1 MESPKI
7 DYIQSKDNKTI
18 KHIISLQQRKYRQK
32 FGEYTVEGIR
42 AVTDI
47 GKKDCLRS
55 ILIRESKRSELEP
68 LVQKG
73 FTVSSVY
80 VVQDPIFDKIEHS
93 VNGQGILGIAK
104 KCVNDLHSLI
114 VEDGLYVALDGVQD
128 PGNLGTIIRTAVAAG
143 VKGIFLMKGTV
154 DPFNDKTVRSTMS
167 ALHKIPLY
175 EDITLSLLHDMVTE
189 SNMTTYVTALEH
201 SNPYHTVRYAKRT
214 MLVLGNEGNGVT
226 PEVMNLCTNRIMIPM
241 YGDAKLVEWA
251 CKSYLGEIV
260 EAGAKVLLYKAGF
273 NHSKLLV
280 SDDYFCTCGST
291 NIDFRSFENNFECNI
306 FFYDKDLALRI
317 KEIYL
322 NDEKDCVDIEEIR
335 DYTHR
340 SFATRLWESIVRLLS
355 PLL

>member
-47 GKKDCLRS
+47 GKKDFLRS

-143 VKGIFLMKGTV
+143 AKGIFLLKGTV
-154 DPFNDKTVRSTMS
+154 DPYNEKCVRSTMS
-167 ALHKIPLY
+167 ALCNIPIF
-175 EDITLSLLHDMVTE
+175 EDVTLSEFYDFIKDNTIK
-189 SNMTTYVTALEH
+189 TYVTSLE
-201 SNPYHTVRYAKRT
+201 NAKPYHTISYPKRT
-214 MLVLGNEGNGVT
+214 MIILGNEGNGVSREIIEMCDQAIT
-226 PEVMNLCTNRIMIPM
+226 IPM
-241 YGDAKLVEWA
+241 YGDIESLNVSIA
-251 CKSYLGEIV
+251 EIGRAHV
-260 EAGAKVLLYKAGF
+260 
-273 NHSKLLV
+273 
-280 SDDYFCTCGST
+280 
-291 NIDFRSFENNFECNI
+291 
-306 FFYDKDLALRI
+306 
-317 KEIYL
+317 
-322 NDEKDCVDIEEIR
+322 
-335 DYTHR
+335 
-340 SFATRLWESIVRLLS
+340 
-355 PLL
+355 

>member
-32 FGEYTVEGIR
+32 FGEYMVEGIR

-68 LVQKG
+68 LVEKG
-73 FTVSSVY
+73 LTVSSVY

-143 VKGIFLMKGTV
+143 AKGIFLLKGTV
-154 DPFNDKTVRSTMS
+154 DPYNEKCVRSTMS
-167 ALHKIPLY
+167 ALCNIPIF
-175 EDITLSLLHDMVTE
+175 EDVTLSEFYDFIKDNTIK
-189 SNMTTYVTALEH
+189 TYVTSLE
-201 SNPYHTVRYAKRT
+201 NAKPYHTILYPKRT
-214 MLVLGNEGNGVT
+214 MVILGNEGNGVSREIIEMCDQAIT
-226 PEVMNLCTNRIMIPM
+226 IPM
-241 YGDAKLVEWA
+241 YGDIESLNVSIAAAL
-251 CKSYLGEIV
+251 CMY
-260 EAGAKVLLYKAGF
+260 KVREQ
-273 NHSKLLV
+273 
-280 SDDYFCTCGST
+280 
-291 NIDFRSFENNFECNI
+291 I
-306 FFYDKDLALRI
+306 
-317 KEIYL
+317 
-322 NDEKDCVDIEEIR
+322 
-335 DYTHR
+335 
-340 SFATRLWESIVRLLS
+340 
-355 PLL
+355 

>member
-143 VKGIFLMKGTV
+143 AKGIFLLKGTV
-154 DPFNDKTVRSTMS
+154 DPYNEKCVRSTMS
-167 ALHKIPLY
+167 ALCNIPIF
-175 EDITLSLLHDMVTE
+175 EDVTLSEFYDFIKDNTIK
-189 SNMTTYVTALEH
+189 TYVTSLDNAK
-201 SNPYHTVRYAKRT
+201 PYHTISYAKRT
-214 MLVLGNEGNGVT
+214 MVILGNEGNGVSKEIIEMCDQAIT
-226 PEVMNLCTNRIMIPM
+226 IPM
-241 YGDAKLVEWA
+241 YGDIESLNVSIAAAL
-251 CKSYLGEIV
+251 CMY
-260 EAGAKVLLYKAGF
+260 KVREQ
-273 NHSKLLV
+273 
-280 SDDYFCTCGST
+280 
-291 NIDFRSFENNFECNI
+291 I
-306 FFYDKDLALRI
+306 
-317 KEIYL
+317 
-322 NDEKDCVDIEEIR
+322 
-335 DYTHR
+335 
-340 SFATRLWESIVRLLS
+340 
-355 PLL
+355 

>member
-32 FGEYTVEGIR
+32 FGEYMVEGIR

-47 GKKDCLRS
+47 GKKDFLRS

-68 LVQKG
+68 LVEKG

-143 VKGIFLMKGTV
+143 AKGIFLLKGTV
-154 DPFNDKTVRSTMS
+154 DPYNEKCVRSTMS
-167 ALHKIPLY
+167 ALCNIPIF
-175 EDITLSLLHDMVTE
+175 EDVTLSGFYDFIKDNTIK
-189 SNMTTYVTALEH
+189 TYVTSLE
-201 SNPYHTVRYAKRT
+201 NAKPYHTISYAKRT
-214 MLVLGNEGNGVT
+214 MIILGNEGNGVSREIIEMCDQAIT
-226 PEVMNLCTNRIMIPM
+226 IPM
-241 YGDAKLVEWA
+241 YGDIESLNVSIAAAL
-251 CKSYLGEIV
+251 CMY
-260 EAGAKVLLYKAGF
+260 KVREQ
-273 NHSKLLV
+273 
-280 SDDYFCTCGST
+280 
-291 NIDFRSFENNFECNI
+291 I
-306 FFYDKDLALRI
+306 
-317 KEIYL
+317 
-322 NDEKDCVDIEEIR
+322 
-335 DYTHR
+335 
-340 SFATRLWESIVRLLS
+340 
-355 PLL
+355 

>member
-47 GKKDCLRS
+47 GKKDFLRS

-143 VKGIFLMKGTV
+143 AKGIFLLKGTV
-154 DPFNDKTVRSTMS
+154 DPYNEKCVRSTMS
-167 ALHKIPLY
+167 ALCNIPIF
-175 EDITLSLLHDMVTE
+175 EDVTLSEFYDFIKDNTIK
-189 SNMTTYVTALEH
+189 TYVTSLE
-201 SNPYHTVRYAKRT
+201 NAKPYHTISYPKRT
-214 MLVLGNEGNGVT
+214 MIILGNEGNGVSRKIIEMCDQAIT
-226 PEVMNLCTNRIMIPM
+226 IPM
-241 YGDAKLVEWA
+241 YGDIESLNVSIAAAL
-251 CKSYLGEIV
+251 CMY
-260 EAGAKVLLYKAGF
+260 KVREQ
-273 NHSKLLV
+273 
-280 SDDYFCTCGST
+280 
-291 NIDFRSFENNFECNI
+291 I
-306 FFYDKDLALRI
+306 
-317 KEIYL
+317 
-322 NDEKDCVDIEEIR
+322 
-335 DYTHR
+335 
-340 SFATRLWESIVRLLS
+340 
-355 PLL
+355 

>member
-68 LVQKG
+68 LVEKG
-73 FTVSSVY
+73 FTISSVY

-143 VKGIFLMKGTV
+143 AKGIFLLKGTV
-154 DPFNDKTVRSTMS
+154 DPYNEKCVRSTMS
-167 ALHKIPLY
+167 ALCNIPIF
-175 EDITLSLLHDMVTE
+175 EDVTLSEFYDFIKDNTIK
-189 SNMTTYVTALEH
+189 TYVTSLE
-201 SNPYHTVRYAKRT
+201 NATPYHTISYPKRT
-214 MLVLGNEGNGVT
+214 MIILGNEGNGVSREIIEMCDQAIT
-226 PEVMNLCTNRIMIPM
+226 IPM
-241 YGDAKLVEWA
+241 YGDIESLNVSIAAAL
-251 CKSYLGEIV
+251 CMY
-260 EAGAKVLLYKAGF
+260 KVREQ
-273 NHSKLLV
+273 
-280 SDDYFCTCGST
+280 
-291 NIDFRSFENNFECNI
+291 I
-306 FFYDKDLALRI
+306 
-317 KEIYL
+317 
-322 NDEKDCVDIEEIR
+322 
-335 DYTHR
+335 
-340 SFATRLWESIVRLLS
+340 
-355 PLL
+355 

>member
-47 GKKDCLRS
+47 GKKHFLRS

-73 FTVSSVY
+73 LTVSSVY

-143 VKGIFLMKGTV
+143 AKGIFLLKGTV
-154 DPFNDKTVRSTMS
+154 DPYNEKCVRSTMS
-167 ALHKIPLY
+167 ALCNIPIF
-175 EDITLSLLHDMVTE
+175 EDVTLSEFYDFIKDNTIK
-189 SNMTTYVTALEH
+189 TYVTSLKNAK
-201 SNPYHTVRYAKRT
+201 PYHTISYPKRT
-214 MLVLGNEGNGVT
+214 MIILGNEGNGVSREIIEMCDQAIT
-226 PEVMNLCTNRIMIPM
+226 IPM
-241 YGDAKLVEWA
+241 YGDIESLNVSIAAAL
-251 CKSYLGEIV
+251 CMY
-260 EAGAKVLLYKAGF
+260 KVREQ
-273 NHSKLLV
+273 
-280 SDDYFCTCGST
+280 
-291 NIDFRSFENNFECNI
+291 I
-306 FFYDKDLALRI
+306 
-317 KEIYL
+317 
-322 NDEKDCVDIEEIR
+322 
-335 DYTHR
+335 
-340 SFATRLWESIVRLLS
+340 
-355 PLL
+355 

>member
-32 FGEYTVEGIR
+32 FGEYMVEGIR

-68 LVQKG
+68 LVEKG

-104 KCVNDLHSLI
+104 KCVNDLYSLI

-143 VKGIFLMKGTV
+143 VKGIFLLKGTV
-154 DPFNDKTVRSTMS
+154 DPYNEKCVRSTMS
-167 ALHKIPLY
+167 ALCNIPIF
-175 EDITLSLLHDMVTE
+175 EDVTLSEFYDFIKDNTIK
-189 SNMTTYVTALEH
+189 TYVTSLDNAK
-201 SNPYHTVRYAKRT
+201 PYHTISYAKRT
-214 MLVLGNEGNGVT
+214 MIILGNEGNGVSKEIIEMCDQAIT
-226 PEVMNLCTNRIMIPM
+226 IPM
-241 YGDAKLVEWA
+241 YGDIESLNVSIAAAL
-251 CKSYLGEIV
+251 CMY
-260 EAGAKVLLYKAGF
+260 KVREQ
-273 NHSKLLV
+273 
-280 SDDYFCTCGST
+280 
-291 NIDFRSFENNFECNI
+291 I
-306 FFYDKDLALRI
+306 
-317 KEIYL
+317 
-322 NDEKDCVDIEEIR
+322 
-335 DYTHR
+335 
-340 SFATRLWESIVRLLS
+340 
-355 PLL
+355 

>member
-18 KHIISLQQRKYRQK
+18 KHIINLQRRKYRQK
-32 FGEYTVEGIR
+32 FGEYMVEGIR

-68 LVQKG
+68 LVEKG

-143 VKGIFLMKGTV
+143 AKGIFLLKGTV
-154 DPFNDKTVRSTMS
+154 DPYNEKCVRSTMS
-167 ALHKIPLY
+167 ALCNIPIF
-175 EDITLSLLHDMVTE
+175 EDVTLSEFYDFIKDNTIK
-189 SNMTTYVTALEH
+189 TYVTSLE
-201 SNPYHTVRYAKRT
+201 NAKPYHTISYAKRT
-214 MLVLGNEGNGVT
+214 MIILGNEGNGVSREIIEMCDQAIT
-226 PEVMNLCTNRIMIPM
+226 IPM
-241 YGDAKLVEWA
+241 YGDIESLNVSIAAAL
-251 CKSYLGEIV
+251 CMY
-260 EAGAKVLLYKAGF
+260 KVREQ
-273 NHSKLLV
+273 
-280 SDDYFCTCGST
+280 
-291 NIDFRSFENNFECNI
+291 I
-306 FFYDKDLALRI
+306 
-317 KEIYL
+317 
-322 NDEKDCVDIEEIR
+322 
-335 DYTHR
+335 
-340 SFATRLWESIVRLLS
+340 
-355 PLL
+355 

>member
-47 GKKDCLRS
+47 GKKDFLRS

-143 VKGIFLMKGTV
+143 AKGIFLLKGTV
-154 DPFNDKTVRSTMS
+154 DPYNEKCVRSTMS
-167 ALHKIPLY
+167 ALCNIPIF
-175 EDITLSLLHDMVTE
+175 EDVTLSEFYDFIKDNTIK
-189 SNMTTYVTALEH
+189 TYVTSLE
-201 SNPYHTVRYAKRT
+201 NAKPYHTISYPKRT
-214 MLVLGNEGNGVT
+214 MIILGNEGNGVSREIIEMCDQT
-226 PEVMNLCTNRIMIPM
+226 ITIPM
-241 YGDAKLVEWA
+241 YGDIESLNVSIAAAL
-251 CKSYLGEIV
+251 CMY
-260 EAGAKVLLYKAGF
+260 KVREQ
-273 NHSKLLV
+273 
-280 SDDYFCTCGST
+280 
-291 NIDFRSFENNFECNI
+291 I
-306 FFYDKDLALRI
+306 
-317 KEIYL
+317 
-322 NDEKDCVDIEEIR
+322 
-335 DYTHR
+335 
-340 SFATRLWESIVRLLS
+340 
-355 PLL
+355 

>member
-47 GKKDCLRS
+47 GKKDFLRS

-73 FTVSSVY
+73 FTVSSIY

-143 VKGIFLMKGTV
+143 AKGIFLLKGTV
-154 DPFNDKTVRSTMS
+154 DPYNEKCVRSTMS
-167 ALHKIPLY
+167 ALCNIPIF
-175 EDITLSLLHDMVTE
+175 EDVTLSEFYDFIKDNTIK
-189 SNMTTYVTALEH
+189 TYVTSLE
-201 SNPYHTVRYAKRT
+201 NAKPYHTISYAKRT
-214 MLVLGNEGNGVT
+214 MVILGNEGNGVSKEIIEMCDQAIT
-226 PEVMNLCTNRIMIPM
+226 IPM
-241 YGDAKLVEWA
+241 YGDIESLNVSIAAAL
-251 CKSYLGEIV
+251 CMY
-260 EAGAKVLLYKAGF
+260 KVREQ
-273 NHSKLLV
+273 
-280 SDDYFCTCGST
+280 
-291 NIDFRSFENNFECNI
+291 I
-306 FFYDKDLALRI
+306 
-317 KEIYL
+317 
-322 NDEKDCVDIEEIR
+322 
-335 DYTHR
+335 
-340 SFATRLWESIVRLLS
+340 
-355 PLL
+355 

>member
-47 GKKDCLRS
+47 GKKDFLRS

-104 KCVNDLHSLI
+104 KCVNVLHSLI

-143 VKGIFLMKGTV
+143 AKGIFLLKGTV
-154 DPFNDKTVRSTMS
+154 DPYNEKCVRSTMS
-167 ALHKIPLY
+167 ALCNIPIF
-175 EDITLSLLHDMVTE
+175 EDVTLSEFYDFIKDNTIK
-189 SNMTTYVTALEH
+189 TYVTSLE
-201 SNPYHTVRYAKRT
+201 NAKPYHTISYPKRT
-214 MLVLGNEGNGVT
+214 MIILGNEGNGVSREIIEMCDQAIT
-226 PEVMNLCTNRIMIPM
+226 IPM
-241 YGDAKLVEWA
+241 YGDIESLNVSIAAAL
-251 CKSYLGEIV
+251 CMY
-260 EAGAKVLLYKAGF
+260 KVREQ
-273 NHSKLLV
+273 
-280 SDDYFCTCGST
+280 
-291 NIDFRSFENNFECNI
+291 I
-306 FFYDKDLALRI
+306 
-317 KEIYL
+317 
-322 NDEKDCVDIEEIR
+322 
-335 DYTHR
+335 
-340 SFATRLWESIVRLLS
+340 
-355 PLL
+355 

>member
-47 GKKDCLRS
+47 GKKDFLRS

-143 VKGIFLMKGTV
+143 AKGIFLLKGTV
-154 DPFNDKTVRSTMS
+154 DPYNEKCVRSTMS
-167 ALHKIPLY
+167 ALCNIPIF
-175 EDITLSLLHDMVTE
+175 EDVTLSEFYDFIKDNTIK
-189 SNMTTYVTALEH
+189 TYVTSLE
-201 SNPYHTVRYAKRT
+201 NAKPYHTISYPKRT
-214 MLVLGNEGNGVT
+214 MIILGNEGNGVSR
-226 PEVMNLCTNRIMIPM
+226 EIIEMCDQAIIIPM
-241 YGDAKLVEWA
+241 YGDIESLNVSIAAAL
-251 CKSYLGEIV
+251 CMY
-260 EAGAKVLLYKAGF
+260 KVREQ
-273 NHSKLLV
+273 
-280 SDDYFCTCGST
+280 
-291 NIDFRSFENNFECNI
+291 I
-306 FFYDKDLALRI
+306 
-317 KEIYL
+317 
-322 NDEKDCVDIEEIR
+322 
-335 DYTHR
+335 
-340 SFATRLWESIVRLLS
+340 
-355 PLL
+355 

>member
-7 DYIQSKDNKTI
+7 DFIQSKDNKTI

-143 VKGIFLMKGTV
+143 AKGIFLLKGTV
-154 DPFNDKTVRSTMS
+154 DPYNEKCVRSTMS
-167 ALHKIPLY
+167 ALCNIPIF
-175 EDITLSLLHDMVTE
+175 EDVTLSEFYDFIKDNTIK
-189 SNMTTYVTALEH
+189 TYVTSLE
-201 SNPYHTVRYAKRT
+201 NAKPYHTISYAKRT
-214 MLVLGNEGNGVT
+214 MIILGNEGNGVSREIIEMCDQAIT
-226 PEVMNLCTNRIMIPM
+226 IPM
-241 YGDAKLVEWA
+241 YGDIESLNVSIAAAL
-251 CKSYLGEIV
+251 CMY
-260 EAGAKVLLYKAGF
+260 KVREQ
-273 NHSKLLV
+273 
-280 SDDYFCTCGST
+280 
-291 NIDFRSFENNFECNI
+291 I
-306 FFYDKDLALRI
+306 
-317 KEIYL
+317 
-322 NDEKDCVDIEEIR
+322 
-335 DYTHR
+335 
-340 SFATRLWESIVRLLS
+340 
-355 PLL
+355 

>member
-47 GKKDCLRS
+47 GKKDFLRS

-143 VKGIFLMKGTV
+143 AKGIFLLKGTV
-154 DPFNDKTVRSTMS
+154 DPYNEKCVRSTMS
-167 ALHKIPLY
+167 ALCNIPIF
-175 EDITLSLLHDMVTE
+175 EDVTLSEFYDFIKDNTIK
-189 SNMTTYVTALEH
+189 TYVTSLE
-201 SNPYHTVRYAKRT
+201 NAKPYHTISYPKRT
-214 MLVLGNEGNGVT
+214 MIILGNEGNGVSREIIEMCDQAT
-226 PEVMNLCTNRIMIPM
+226 TIPM
-241 YGDAKLVEWA
+241 YGDIESLNVSIAAAL
-251 CKSYLGEIV
+251 CMY
-260 EAGAKVLLYKAGF
+260 KVREQ
-273 NHSKLLV
+273 
-280 SDDYFCTCGST
+280 
-291 NIDFRSFENNFECNI
+291 I
-306 FFYDKDLALRI
+306 
-317 KEIYL
+317 
-322 NDEKDCVDIEEIR
+322 
-335 DYTHR
+335 
-340 SFATRLWESIVRLLS
+340 
-355 PLL
+355 

>member
-32 FGEYTVEGIR
+32 FSEYMVEGIR

-68 LVQKG
+68 LVEKG

-143 VKGIFLMKGTV
+143 AKGIFLLKGTV
-154 DPFNDKTVRSTMS
+154 DPYNEKCVRSTMS
-167 ALHKIPLY
+167 ALCNIPIF
-175 EDITLSLLHDMVTE
+175 EDVTLSEFYDFIKDNTIK
-189 SNMTTYVTALEH
+189 TYVTSLE
-201 SNPYHTVRYAKRT
+201 NAKPYHTISYAKRT
-214 MLVLGNEGNGVT
+214 MIILGNEGNGVSREIIEMCDQAIT
-226 PEVMNLCTNRIMIPM
+226 IPM
-241 YGDAKLVEWA
+241 YGDIESLNVSIAAAL
-251 CKSYLGEIV
+251 CMY
-260 EAGAKVLLYKAGF
+260 KVREQ
-273 NHSKLLV
+273 
-280 SDDYFCTCGST
+280 
-291 NIDFRSFENNFECNI
+291 I
-306 FFYDKDLALRI
+306 
-317 KEIYL
+317 
-322 NDEKDCVDIEEIR
+322 
-335 DYTHR
+335 
-340 SFATRLWESIVRLLS
+340 
-355 PLL
+355 

>member
-47 GKKDCLRS
+47 GKKDFLRS

-104 KCVNDLHSLI
+104 KCVNDLHSFI
-114 VEDGLYVALDGVQD
+114 VENGLYIALDGVQD

-143 VKGIFLMKGTV
+143 AKGIFLLKGTV
-154 DPFNDKTVRSTMS
+154 DPYNEKCVRSTMS
-167 ALHKIPLY
+167 ALCNIPIF
-175 EDITLSLLHDMVTE
+175 EDVTLSEFYDFIKDNTIK
-189 SNMTTYVTALEH
+189 TYVTSLE
-201 SNPYHTVRYAKRT
+201 NAKPYHTISYPKRT
-214 MLVLGNEGNGVT
+214 MIILGNEGNGVSREIIEMCDQAIT
-226 PEVMNLCTNRIMIPM
+226 IPM
-241 YGDAKLVEWA
+241 YGDIESLNVSIAAAL
-251 CKSYLGEIV
+251 CMY
-260 EAGAKVLLYKAGF
+260 KVREQ
-273 NHSKLLV
+273 
-280 SDDYFCTCGST
+280 
-291 NIDFRSFENNFECNI
+291 I
-306 FFYDKDLALRI
+306 
-317 KEIYL
+317 
-322 NDEKDCVDIEEIR
+322 
-335 DYTHR
+335 
-340 SFATRLWESIVRLLS
+340 
-355 PLL
+355 

>member
-32 FGEYTVEGIR
+32 FGEYMVEGIR

-68 LVQKG
+68 LVEKG

-104 KCVNDLHSLI
+104 KCVNDLHSFI

-143 VKGIFLMKGTV
+143 AKGIFLLKGTV
-154 DPFNDKTVRSTMS
+154 DPYNEKCVRSTMS
-167 ALHKIPLY
+167 ALSNIPIF
-175 EDITLSLLHDMVTE
+175 EDVTLSEFYDFIKDNTIK
-189 SNMTTYVTALEH
+189 TYVTSLE
-201 SNPYHTVRYAKRT
+201 NAKPYHTISYAKRT
-214 MLVLGNEGNGVT
+214 MIILGNEGNGVSREIIEMCDQAIT
-226 PEVMNLCTNRIMIPM
+226 IPM
-241 YGDAKLVEWA
+241 YGDIESLNVSIAAAL
-251 CKSYLGEIV
+251 CMY
-260 EAGAKVLLYKAGF
+260 KVREQ
-273 NHSKLLV
+273 
-280 SDDYFCTCGST
+280 
-291 NIDFRSFENNFECNI
+291 I
-306 FFYDKDLALRI
+306 
-317 KEIYL
+317 
-322 NDEKDCVDIEEIR
+322 
-335 DYTHR
+335 
-340 SFATRLWESIVRLLS
+340 
-355 PLL
+355 

>member
-47 GKKDCLRS
+47 GNKGYLRS

-73 FTVSSVY
+73 FTVSSIY

-104 KCVNDLHSLI
+104 KCINELHSFI

-143 VKGIFLMKGTV
+143 VKGIFLLKGTV
-154 DPFNDKTVRSTMS
+154 DPYNEKCVRSTMS
-167 ALHKIPLY
+167 ALCNIPIF
-175 EDITLSLLHDMVTE
+175 EDITLSEFYDFI
-189 SNMTTYVTALEH
+189 NDNRIKTYVTSLDNAK
-201 SNPYHTVRYAKRT
+201 PYHTISYAKRT
-214 MLVLGNEGNGVT
+214 MVVLGNEGNGVSKEIIEMCDQAIT
-226 PEVMNLCTNRIMIPM
+226 IPM
-241 YGDAKLVEWA
+241 YGDIESLNVSIAAAL
-251 CKSYLGEIV
+251 CM
-260 EAGAKVLLYKAGF
+260 YKAREQ
-273 NHSKLLV
+273 
-280 SDDYFCTCGST
+280 
-291 NIDFRSFENNFECNI
+291 I
-306 FFYDKDLALRI
+306 
-317 KEIYL
+317 
-322 NDEKDCVDIEEIR
+322 
-335 DYTHR
+335 
-340 SFATRLWESIVRLLS
+340 
-355 PLL
+355 

>member
-47 GKKDCLRS
+47 GKKHFLRS

-104 KCVNDLHSLI
+104 KCVNDLHSFI

-143 VKGIFLMKGTV
+143 AKGIFLLKGTV
-154 DPFNDKTVRSTMS
+154 DPYNEKCVRSTMS
-167 ALHKIPLY
+167 ALCNIPIF
-175 EDITLSLLHDMVTE
+175 EDVTLSEFYDFIKDNTIK
-189 SNMTTYVTALEH
+189 TYVTSLE
-201 SNPYHTVRYAKRT
+201 NAKPYHTISYPKRT
-214 MLVLGNEGNGVT
+214 MIILGNEGNGVSREIIEMCDQSIT
-226 PEVMNLCTNRIMIPM
+226 IPM
-241 YGDAKLVEWA
+241 YGDIESLNVSIAA
-251 CKSYLGEIV
+251 AICMY
-260 EAGAKVLLYKAGF
+260 KVREQ
-273 NHSKLLV
+273 
-280 SDDYFCTCGST
+280 
-291 NIDFRSFENNFECNI
+291 I
-306 FFYDKDLALRI
+306 
-317 KEIYL
+317 
-322 NDEKDCVDIEEIR
+322 
-335 DYTHR
+335 
-340 SFATRLWESIVRLLS
+340 
-355 PLL
+355 

>member
-32 FGEYTVEGIR
+32 FGEYMVEGIR

-68 LVQKG
+68 LVEKG
-73 FTVSSVY
+73 LTVSSVY

-143 VKGIFLMKGTV
+143 AKGIFLLKGTV
-154 DPFNDKTVRSTMS
+154 DPYNEKCVRSTMS
-167 ALHKIPLY
+167 ALCNIPIF
-175 EDITLSLLHDMVTE
+175 EDVTLSEFYDFIKDNTIK
-189 SNMTTYVTALEH
+189 TYVTSLE
-201 SNPYHTVRYAKRT
+201 NAKPYHTISYAKRT
-214 MLVLGNEGNGVT
+214 MIILGNEGNGVSREIIEMCDQAIT
-226 PEVMNLCTNRIMIPM
+226 IPM
-241 YGDAKLVEWA
+241 YGDIESLNVSIAAAL
-251 CKSYLGEIV
+251 CMY
-260 EAGAKVLLYKAGF
+260 KVREQ
-273 NHSKLLV
+273 
-280 SDDYFCTCGST
+280 
-291 NIDFRSFENNFECNI
+291 I
-306 FFYDKDLALRI
+306 
-317 KEIYL
+317 
-322 NDEKDCVDIEEIR
+322 
-335 DYTHR
+335 
-340 SFATRLWESIVRLLS
+340 
-355 PLL
+355 